1 MKFVFRIHEDDW
13 PDDPTI
19 RKCIEIL
26 HLHGMID
33 ALNKT
38 KTADINAL
46 SDALTSILSK
56 SKNMRNEKSFNAIQ

>member
-1 MKFVFRIHEDDW
+1 MKSIFRIQDDDW
-13 PDDPTI
+13 SNDPTI

-38 KTADINAL
+38 KTGDVNAL
-46 SDALTSILSK
+46 SDALISILSK
-56 SKNMRNEKSFNAIQ
+56 TKNMGNEKSFNAIK